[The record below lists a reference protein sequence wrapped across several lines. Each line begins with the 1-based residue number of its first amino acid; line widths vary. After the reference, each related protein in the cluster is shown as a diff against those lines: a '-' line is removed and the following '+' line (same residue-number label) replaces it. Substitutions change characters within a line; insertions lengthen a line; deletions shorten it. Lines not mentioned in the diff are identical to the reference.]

1 MSVLSLMIAS
11 GSPSFSFR
19 SKWIC
24 SGSFC
29 FVRPGAH
36 QWGRNHADVI
46 VGGAIG
52 PWVICSA
59 ASSSQ

>member
-1 MSVLSLMIAS
+1 MLSLMIAS
-11 GSPSFSFR
+11 GSSSRSLR

-29 FVRPGAH
+29 LVWPGY
-36 QWGRNHADVI
+36 QQCGRNHADVI

-52 PWVICSA
+52 PPVMASA